1 MDTDLLKCCIVAS
14 LTDVEYLTEANNQ
27 DSVGILVRSA
37 DGKVFRIAV
46 SEVPQR

>member
-14 LTDVEYLTEANNQ
+14 LTDVEVIRDDNL
-27 DSVGILVRSA
+27 DSKGVLVRSA

-46 SEVPQR
+46 NEVR